1 LNQIVN
7 ANWYHS
13 SAITDET
20 EIANPEEIT
29 QLKEKL
35 QS

>member
-13 SAITDET
+13 SAITDGT
-20 EIANPEEIT
+20 EIANSEEIV
-29 QLKEKL
+29 QLKNKVKP
-35 QS
+35 